1 VDRRFLPIG
10 LLLAALVL
18 FSAADS
24 RAEPVQ
30 PAAVTPTVDIVSLD
44 QPVPTL
50 TLGRV
55 IGVVTGIAFG
65 EVVLHGLIGLPGLPS
80 IVAGGYA
87 GWWVYTGYIE
97 PQVKT
102 GMRKIAAAADDA
114 RLYWTAARD
123 PG

>member
-1 VDRRFLPIG
+1 MRPRW
-10 LLLAALVL
+10 LATIVAVLMLVGA
-18 FSAADS
+18 SGARADGQ
-24 RAEPVQ
+24 PVAMQ
-30 PAAVTPTVDIVSLD
+30 PAVDVANLD
-44 QPVPTL
+44 HPIPTL

-65 EVVLHGLIGLPGLPS
+65 EVVLHGLMGLPGLPS

-97 PQVKT
+97 PQVKS
-102 GMRKIAAAADDA
+102 GVRRIAAAADDA
-114 RLYWTAARD
+114 RLYWTATAPAD

>member
-1 VDRRFLPIG
+1 MTRRG
-10 LLLAALVL
+10 LFGLVLAALMLV
-18 FSAADS
+18 SAATA
-24 RAEPVQ
+24 RAESQ
-30 PAAVTPTVDIVSLD
+30 PASIQPAVDIASLD

-55 IGVVTGIAFG
+55 IGVVSGIAFG
-65 EVVLHGLIGLPGLPS
+65 EVVLHGLMGLPGLPS

-97 PQVKT
+97 PQVKS
-102 GMRKIAAAADDA
+102 GVRKIAAAADDA
-114 RLYWTAARD
+114 RLYWIGARD

>member
-1 VDRRFLPIG
+1 MGRRFLPIG

-24 RAEPVQ
+24 RAEPIQ
-30 PAAVTPTVDIVSLD
+30 PAAVTQAVDIASLD

-65 EVVLHGLIGLPGLPS
+65 EVVLHGLMGLPGLPS

-102 GMRKIAAAADDA
+102 GVRRIAAAADDA

>member
-1 VDRRFLPIG
+1 MGRPFLPIG

-30 PAAVTPTVDIVSLD
+30 PAAATQAVDIASLD

-65 EVVLHGLIGLPGLPS
+65 EVVLHGLMGLPGLPS

-102 GMRKIAAAADDA
+102 GARRIAAAADDA

>member
-1 VDRRFLPIG
+1 MTRRG
-10 LLLAALVL
+10 LFGLVLAALMLV
-18 FSAADS
+18 SAAAA
-24 RAEPVQ
+24 RAESQ
-30 PAAVTPTVDIVSLD
+30 PASIQPAVDIASLD

-55 IGVVTGIAFG
+55 IGVVSGIAFG
-65 EVVLHGLIGLPGLPS
+65 EVVLHGLMGLPGLPS

-97 PQVKT
+97 PQVKS
-102 GMRKIAAAADDA
+102 GVRKIAAAADDA
-114 RLYWTAARD
+114 RLYWIGARD

>member
-1 VDRRFLPIG
+1 MGRRFLPIG

-18 FSAADS
+18 FGAANS

-30 PAAVTPTVDIVSLD
+30 PAAVTQAVDIANLD

-65 EVVLHGLIGLPGLPS
+65 EVVLHGLMGLPGLPS

-102 GMRKIAAAADDA
+102 GVRKIAAAAGDV
-114 RLYWTAARD
+114 RLYWTAAHD